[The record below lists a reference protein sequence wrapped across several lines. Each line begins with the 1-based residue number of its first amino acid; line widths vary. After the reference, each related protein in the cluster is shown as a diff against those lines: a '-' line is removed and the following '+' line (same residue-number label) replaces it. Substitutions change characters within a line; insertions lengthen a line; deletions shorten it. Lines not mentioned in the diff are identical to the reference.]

1 MYIKNTFKKGGS
13 ERAKNVFICVISFGI
28 MLHPGLCH
36 LEMCRLGLCRILDY
50 VAYGILYLRIM
61 LLGLRR

>member
-36 LEMCRLGLCRILDY
+36 LEMCRLGICRILDY
-50 VAYGILYLRIM
+50 VAYGIL
-61 LLGLRR
+61 